1 LSHDPHDGPHDGS
14 VRNGTVNGHPGR
26 EVSGGAGGEGVAPRV
41 AVVCVTWNRK
51 NDVANQLGALAR
63 QTYPRD
69 RMDVIVVDNAS
80 TDGTLEHLA
89 GTWRPERVVQNAT
102 SMAHEPNFGPPA
114 PPPRPDGAR
123 EGEPN
128 AGGWGSFTIVR
139 NASNMGGCGGFNT
152 GFGYVDQRIGRDG
165 RGDVGFVWLVDDDAE
180 APPDALEQLTKA
192 AAADEKIGLVGSRT
206 VSILDRKT
214 TIETT
219 IYYDVVKGSMSDE
232 PPEHHPLHASHR
244 AWIARVGGTK
254 GEREFHGCR
263 DVDVVSACSMLARW
277 SAAKKVG
284 FWDYRYFIYCDDAD
298 WCLRFAAAGYRVV
311 LNLDAVILHTPW
323 NLKLTPARIYYAQ
336 RNAVWMAQKVVP
348 FVPGLRGLRRGLK
361 RVTGGWMKTLL
372 KDAVRAATHRRLFH
386 ADIIRRT
393 ADDIATGTWGKTG
406 SDGPASEPVI
416 EALARTGAL
425 SGAGDGGGG
434 GAGARVAIM
443 CTTPPMLGA
452 ARELRRHVKE
462 QVAARGMGER
472 EPAWVEVVRDGLP
485 EPTDPDGALTP
496 PAQRVVFGHTLKSRI
511 FRQKSLILK
520 RPRAVVVFD
529 QTNDMPLVTGR
540 WNVHI
545 DMKKPG
551 AAQLERDGVLAR
563 AKFGVRWL
571 RSLARCGWYALR
583 VRPFD
588 KAHDYGWR
596 PESVVP
602 GGGASRGALSRAG
615 AAAAPVPPGWSVS
628 ERPMNVAIL
637 GWARLSAQQ
646 WEGSGYNWSASEL
659 ARGLVMSGHAVSYLQ
674 SGMTYRLSGGWAGP
688 RVAHRERWGG
698 VECYDLMNS
707 PNLSPASSN
716 FQNMRV
722 EMSCPEQTRIVLAWL
737 DRVGAQVVHIHSL
750 EGYGLDII
758 QAIKKAG
765 RAVVVTPHNY
775 WYVCPQVDLL
785 HQETRVCMDYDG
797 GKRCVGCLPS
807 IPPGKMKRKRRV
819 GQTLER
825 ILGIYTADVVRKTIY
840 GVKPAARSVLKGK
853 LPRPEP
859 LPRLNPDWLVDPELA
874 HGFAYTAPLPQHP
887 SNSEPAAPH
896 ERGEMVHDLTVKEKE
911 RAKPFDAAPP
921 DANERIVANRDR
933 HLVVLN
939 EYGERRQ
946 AGVAA
951 LNAADFVIPPSDF
964 LRRLHVSMGVDEAR
978 TRWVRLGQPHF
989 DQINRRARRSPYYDA
1004 RPWDPASATRPLR
1017 FAFLGTTRSNKG
1029 VEVLAA
1035 AIPLLARDVRRR
1047 CHITI
1052 RAHGWEWPLRKRLAR
1067 FPEVTVYGGYDLY
1080 QLIGAAGEYDV
1091 GLLPHIWLENSPLV
1105 MLEHLHAG
1113 KFMVASRLGGPP
1125 DWIVEGKNGML
1136 FTAGRPDELA
1146 ACMTRL
1152 VTGEVA
1158 IPSPREVHEAST
1170 LRSYPDHVREVE
1182 RVYREALG
1190 EPDEQ
1195 SATNGLRNQPDI
1207 VTVREQA
1214 AISRV

>member
-1 LSHDPHDGPHDGS
+1 MPSHLHDESSPP
-14 VRNGTVNGHPGR
+14 NGTVNGHAR
-26 EVSGGAGGEGVAPRV
+26 EQASTAGAAPPRV
-41 AVVCVTWNRK
+41 AVICVTWNRK
-51 NDVANQLGALAR
+51 KDVSNQLAALAR
-63 QTYPRD
+63 QTYPRE
-69 RMDVIVVDNAS
+69 RMDVVVIDNSS
-80 TDGTLEHLA
+80 TDGTLDHLA
-89 GTWRPERVVQNAT
+89 EAWRPEAIVENPT
-102 SMAHEPNFGPPA
+102 TMAHEPAFGEA
-114 PPPRPDGAR
+114 KRHEKVGA
-123 EGEPN
+123 GEVN

-139 NASNMGGCGGFNT
+139 NGANMGGCGGFNT
-152 GFGYVDQRIGRDG
+152 GFSYVDQRITKDG
-165 RGDVGFVWLVDDDAE
+165 RGEVGFVWLADDDAE
-180 APPDALEQLTKA
+180 AVPDALEQLVKTA
-192 AAADEKIGLVGSRT
+192 LTDEAIGLVGSRT

-219 IYYDVVKGSMSDE
+219 IYYDINKGSMSDE
-232 PPEHHPLHASHR
+232 PPEHHPLAASHK

-277 SAAKKVG
+277 SAVKKVG

-311 LNLDAVILHTPW
+311 LNLDAIILHTPW

-348 FVPGLRGLRRGLK
+348 YVGGVAGLRRGLK

-372 KDAVRAATHRRLFH
+372 KDALRAATHRRLFH
-386 ADIIRRT
+386 ADIIRAT
-393 ADDIATGTWGKTG
+393 ADDIASGKWGKTG
-406 SDGPASEPVI
+406 SDGPAAEPVI
-416 EALARTGAL
+416 ECLAKAGAL
-425 SGAGDGGGG
+425 TGGT
-434 GAGARVAIM
+434 RVALM
-443 CTTPPMLGA
+443 CTTPPMLIA
-452 ARELRRHVKE
+452 ARDLKRHVRE
-462 QVAARGMGER
+462 QIAARAKGET

-485 EPTDPDGALTP
+485 EPAPDSGAAV
-496 PAQRVVFGHTLKSRI
+496 PAQRVIFGHTLKSRI
-511 FRQKSLILK
+511 FRQKSLIAN

-529 QTNDMPLVTGR
+529 QTNDMPLAVGR
-540 WNVHI
+540 WNVHV
-545 DMKKPG
+545 DMKKPTS
-551 AAQLERDGVLAR
+551 AQLERDGIPAR
-563 AKFGVRWL
+563 AKFLARWAK
-571 RSLARCGWYALR
+571 SLWRCGWYALR
-583 VRPFD
+583 VKPFD
-588 KAHDYGWR
+588 TAHQYGWR
-596 PESVVP
+596 PDSVVR
-602 GGGASRGALSRAG
+602 GGGASRGALSAG
-615 AAAAPVPPGWSVS
+615 GSGGGGGVPPTPPGWAVS
-628 ERPMNVAIL
+628 GRPLNVAIL

-659 ARGLVMSGHAVSYLQ
+659 ARGLVMSGHRVTYLQ
-674 SGMTYRLSGGWAGP
+674 SGMTYRLTGGP
-688 RVAHRERWGG
+688 RVVHRERWGG
-698 VECYDLMNS
+698 VECYDLVNS

-722 EMSCPEQTRIVLAWL
+722 EMGGGASPEQTRIVLAWL
-737 DRVGAQVVHIHSL
+737 DRVGAKVVHIHSL
-750 EGYGLDII
+750 EGYGLDLIP
-758 QAIKKAG
+758 AIKASG

-797 GKRCVGCLPS
+797 GNRCVGCLPS
-807 IPPGKMKRKRRV
+807 VPPGKMIRKRRI

-825 ILGIYTADVVRKTIY
+825 MFGLYTADVVRKAIY
-840 GVKPAARSVLKGK
+840 GVKPAAKSVLKGK
-853 LPRPEP
+853 LPRPESQAK
-859 LPRLNPDWLVDPELA
+859 LNPDWLVDPELA
-874 HGFAYTAPLPQHP
+874 HGFSYTAPLPQHP
-887 SNSEPAAPH
+887 SSSEPVAC
-896 ERGEMVHDLTVKEKE
+896 GEMVHDLTVKEKE
-911 RAKPFDAAPP
+911 KPKPFDAAAP
-921 DANERIVANRDR
+921 DANERIIANRDR

-939 EYGERRQ
+939 EYGRRRS
-946 AGVAA
+946 AGVQA

-964 LRRLHVSMGVDEAR
+964 LRKLHVSMGVEEAR

-989 DQINRRARRSPYYDA
+989 DQINRRARRSPYYDM
-1004 RPWDPASATRPLR
+1004 RPWDPATATRPLR
-1017 FAFLGTTRSNKG
+1017 FGFFGTTRSNKG

-1125 DWIVEGKNGML
+1125 DWIAEGKNGML

-1146 ACMTRL
+1146 ACITKL

-1158 IPSPREVHEAST
+1158 IPSGREVHEAST
-1170 LRSYPDHVREVE
+1170 LWSYPDHVREVE
-1182 RVYREALG
+1182 RIYREALG
-1190 EPDEQ
+1190 EVPTAVAEG
-1195 SATNGLRNQPDI
+1195 AGGAGERNPAEI
-1207 VTVREQA
+1207 VTVRPGA
-1214 AISRV
+1214 GLVGGIGAV